1 VGVSYANGQLPLP
14 NGAYG
19 VAAGAGIGAIYVP
32 GLSPVVEEWS
42 ASKSPYYTYGDPV
55 LRNGLV
61 YYLNYAWDGSTVGPP
76 ESQVDV
82 DGNRVWSLAPAG
94 DNLYHDQLY
103 SNTRLKDLLSGP
115 YYFWGLFACHKL
127 FDTGYT
133 YSGKNLTLFEHGLTK
148 DSMPNAY
155 YNYTTE
161 PVRSYSVQVG
171 ANGIPT
177 DFYKFI
183 ITSNKTYFSDGT
195 NTVNGIFDSLKDF
208 PYQTSGEGLG
218 ALYYSESISYTLTA
232 NNWWLKP
239 EYNPASPL
247 PTRTF
252 TYTDTS
258 GATVNRTINNWMT
271 FVPETLLGRTYAG
284 AFRVYR
290 KIGFPNT
297 LIERFELDSVTP
309 LFSND

>member
-1 VGVSYANGQLPLP
+1 MGITYANGQLPLP

-19 VAAGAGIGAIYVP
+19 SGIGAIYVP

-42 ASKSPYYTYGDPV
+42 ASKSPYYTYGENV
-55 LRNGLV
+55 LRKGLV
-61 YYLNYAWDGSTVGPP
+61 YYLNYAWDGSTIGAP
-76 ESQVDV
+76 ESQVDAF
-82 DGNRVWSLAPAG
+82 GNRVWSLYPSSVG
-94 DNLYHDQLY
+94 GNTDQVY
-103 SNTRLKDLLSGP
+103 SNLALKQNKTF
-115 YYFWGLFACHKL
+115 YWGLFACHKL
-127 FDTGYT
+127 FDTGYI
-133 YSGKNLTLFEHGLTK
+133 YSGRSVSLFEHGLSK
-148 DSMPNAY
+148 DTMPKAY
-155 YNYTTE
+155 YNNTTE
-161 PVRSYSVQVG
+161 PLRSYSVSVG

-183 ITSNKTYFSDGT
+183 ITNNKPFPYDGT
-195 NTVNGIFDSLKDF
+195 NTANGIFDSLKDF

-218 ALYYSESISYTLTA
+218 ALYYSESISYTLTED
-232 NNWWLKP
+232 NRWLKP
-239 EYNPASPL
+239 EYNPPSPL

-258 GATVNRTINNWMT
+258 GATVNRTINNWMV

-297 LIERFELDSVTP
+297 LIERFELDSITP
-309 LFSND
+309 TFSTD

>member
-1 VGVSYANGQLPLP
+1 MGVTYANGQLPLP
-14 NGAYG
+14 NGAYW
-19 VAAGAGIGAIYVP
+19 AGIGAIYVP
-32 GLSPVVEEWS
+32 GLSPTVEEWS

-55 LRNGLV
+55 LRKGLV
-61 YYLNYAWDGSTVGPP
+61 YYLNYAWDGSTIGPP

-82 DGNRVWSLAPAG
+82 NGNRVWTLAPAG
-94 DNLYHDQLY
+94 DNMGITEQLY
-103 SNTRLKDLLSGP
+103 SNQSLKTNKTKW
-115 YYFWGLFACHKL
+115 WGLFACHKL

-133 YSGKNLTLFEHGLTK
+133 YSGKSLTLFEHGLTK
-148 DSMPNAY
+148 DSMPKAY
-155 YNYTTE
+155 YNYTTD
-161 PVRSYSVQVG
+161 PVRSYSVEVG

-183 ITSNKTYFSDGT
+183 ITNNGTYPYLGAT
-195 NTVNGIFDSLKDF
+195 NTVVGIFNTLKDF

-218 ALYYSESISYTLTA
+218 ALYHSESISYTLIED
-232 NNWWLKP
+232 NWWLKP
-239 EYNPASPL
+239 EYNEPSPL

>member
-19 VAAGAGIGAIYVP
+19 AGIGAIYVP
-32 GLSPVVEEWS
+32 GLSPAVEEWS

-55 LRNGLV
+55 LRKGLV

-82 DGNRVWSLAPAG
+82 DGNRVWTLAPAG
-94 DNLYHDQLY
+94 DNMGITEQLY
-103 SNTRLKDLLSGP
+103 SNQSLKTNKTKW
-115 YYFWGLFACHKL
+115 WGLFACHKL

-133 YSGKNLTLFEHGLTK
+133 YSGKSLTLFEHGLTK
-148 DSMPNAY
+148 DSMPKAY

-183 ITSNKTYFSDGT
+183 ITNNGTYPYLGAT
-195 NTVNGIFDSLKDF
+195 NTVLGIFNTLKDF
-208 PYQTSGEGLG
+208 PYQTNGEGLG
-218 ALYYSESISYTLTA
+218 ALYYSESISYTLTED
-232 NNWWLKP
+232 NWWLKP
-239 EYNPASPL
+239 EYNEPSPL

-290 KIGFPNT
+290 KIGFPNI

>member
-1 VGVSYANGQLPLP
+1 MGVTYANGQLPLP

-19 VAAGAGIGAIYVP
+19 YSGVGAIYLP
-32 GLSPVVEEWS
+32 GWSPVVEEWS
-42 ASKSPYYTYGDPV
+42 ASKSPYYTYNEPV
-55 LRNGLV
+55 LRKGLV
-61 YYLNYAWDGSTVGPP
+61 YYLNYAWDGSTIGAP
-76 ESQVDV
+76 ESQVNAF
-82 DGNRVWSLAPAG
+82 GNRVWSLKPDS
-94 DNLYHDQLY
+94 DNNGNTEQLY
-103 SNTRLKDLLSGP
+103 SNQALKQTKTRK
-115 YYFWGLFACHKL
+115 WGLFACHKL
-127 FDTGYT
+127 FDTNYT
-133 YSGKNLTLFEHGLTK
+133 YSGRSVSLFEHGLSK
-148 DSMPNAY
+148 DSVPKAY

-161 PVRSYSVQVG
+161 PLRSYSVSVG

-183 ITSNKTYFSDGT
+183 ISHNTNYPFSGATSTAI
-195 NTVNGIFDSLKDF
+195 GIFDSLKDF

-232 NNWWLKP
+232 DNWWLKP
-239 EYNPASPL
+239 EYNPPSPL

-258 GATVNRTINNWMT
+258 GATVNTTINNWMV

-309 LFSND
+309 LFSTD

>member
-1 VGVSYANGQLPLP
+1 MGVTYANGQLPLP

-19 VAAGAGIGAIYVP
+19 YTGVGAIYVP
-32 GLSPVVEEWS
+32 GWSPVVDEWS
-42 ASKSPYYTYGDPV
+42 ASKSPYYTYGEPV

-61 YYLNYAWDGSTVGPP
+61 YYLNYAWNGSTIGAP

-82 DGNRVWSLAPAG
+82 NGNRVWSLYPPG
-94 DNLYHDQLY
+94 GGNTDQVYYNQALKGTK
-103 SNTRLKDLLSGP
+103 TRK
-115 YYFWGLFACHKL
+115 WGLFACHKL
-127 FDTGYT
+127 FDTAYT
-133 YSGKNLTLFEHGLTK
+133 YSGRSVSLFEHGLSK
-148 DSMPNAY
+148 DALPKAY
-155 YNYTTE
+155 YNNNIE
-161 PVRSYSVQVG
+161 PLGSYSVSVG

-183 ITSNKTYFSDGT
+183 ISHNTDYIFSGGTSTAI
-195 NTVNGIFDSLKDF
+195 GIFDSLKDF

-218 ALYYSESISYTLTA
+218 ALYYSESISYTLSED
-232 NNWWLKP
+232 NWWLKP
-239 EYNPASPL
+239 EYNPATPL

-258 GATVNRTINNWMT
+258 GATVNRTINNWMV

-290 KIGFPNT
+290 KIGFPNI

-309 LFSND
+309 TFSTD

>member
-14 NGAYG
+14 NGAYATG
-19 VAAGAGIGAIYVP
+19 GIGAIYVP
-32 GLSPVVEEWS
+32 GLSPIVEEWS

-55 LRNGLV
+55 LRKGLV
-61 YYLNYAWDGSTVGPP
+61 YYLNYAWDGTSVGPP

-82 DGNRVWSLAPAG
+82 DGNRVWSLKPDG
-94 DNLYHDQLY
+94 DGGGNTDQVY
-103 SNTRLKDLLSGP
+103 SNLALKQNKTF
-115 YYFWGLFACHKL
+115 YWGLFACHKL
-127 FDTGYT
+127 FDTNYT
-133 YSGKNLTLFEHGLTK
+133 YSGRTVSLFEHGLTK
-148 DSMPNAY
+148 DSMPKAY

-161 PVRSYSVQVG
+161 PVRSYSVSVG

-183 ITSNKTYFSDGT
+183 ITNNRPFTSDGT
-195 NTVNGIFDSLKDF
+195 NTVNGIFDTLKDF

-218 ALYYSESISYTLTA
+218 VLYHSESISYTLTED
-232 NNWWLKP
+232 NWWLKP

-258 GATVNRTINNWMT
+258 GGTVNRTINNWMV
-271 FVPETLLGRTYAG
+271 FVPETLLGRTYSG

-309 LFSND
+309 LFSTD

>member
-1 VGVSYANGQLPLP
+1 VGVTYANGQLPLP

-19 VAAGAGIGAIYVP
+19 YGGVGAIYVP
-32 GLSPVVEEWS
+32 GLSPTVEEWS

-55 LRNGLV
+55 LRKGLV

-76 ESQVDV
+76 ESQVDAY
-82 DGNRVWSLAPAG
+82 GNRVWSLKPDGESIGAG
-94 DNLYHDQLY
+94 NQVYFNLALKADR
-103 SNTRLKDLLSGP
+103 TRR
-115 YYFWGLFACHKL
+115 WGLIACHRL
-127 FDTGYT
+127 FYENYT
-133 YSGKNLTLFEHGLTK
+133 YDGRTVTLFEHGLTK
-148 DSMPNAY
+148 DTLPKAY
-155 YNYTTE
+155 YDNGYE
-161 PVRSYSVQVG
+161 PLSSYSVTVG
-171 ANGIPT
+171 ANGIST
-177 DFYKFI
+177 DFFKLI
-183 ITSNKTYFSDGT
+183 ITHNTTYPYDGAT
-195 NTVNGIFDSLKDF
+195 NTAIGIFDTLKDF

-218 ALYYSESISYTLTA
+218 ALYHSESISYTLTED
-232 NNWWLKP
+232 NWWLKP

-271 FVPETLLGRTYAG
+271 FVPETLLGRTYSG

-290 KIGFPNT
+290 KIGFPNI

-309 LFSND
+309 LFSAD

>member
-1 VGVSYANGQLPLP
+1 VGVTYANGQLPLP
-14 NGAYG
+14 NGAYSLDG
-19 VAAGAGIGAIYVP
+19 SGTGAIYVP

-55 LRNGLV
+55 LRKGLV

-82 DGNRVWSLAPAG
+82 NGNRVWSLKPDS
-94 DNLYHDQLY
+94 DNNGNTEQLY
-103 SNTRLKDLLSGP
+103 SNQALKQTKTRK
-115 YYFWGLFACHKL
+115 WGLFACHKL

-133 YSGKNLTLFEHGLTK
+133 YSGRSVSLFEHGLSK
-148 DSMPNAY
+148 DSMPKAY

-161 PVRSYSVQVG
+161 PLRSYSVSVG

-183 ITSNKTYFSDGT
+183 ISHNTNYPFSGGT
-195 NTVNGIFDSLKDF
+195 TTAIGIFDSLKDF

-218 ALYYSESISYTLTA
+218 ALYHSESISYTLTED
-232 NNWWLKP
+232 NWWLKP
-239 EYNPASPL
+239 EYNPPSPL
-247 PTRTF
+247 PTRIF

-258 GATVNRTINNWMT
+258 GATVNRTINNWMV

-290 KIGFPNT
+290 RSGFPT
-297 LIERFELDSVTP
+297 QLIERFELDSVTP
-309 LFSND
+309 TFSTD

>member
-1 VGVSYANGQLPLP
+1 VGVTYVNGQLPLP

-19 VAAGAGIGAIYVP
+19 GAGGAGIGAIYVP

-55 LRNGLV
+55 LRKGLV

-76 ESQVDV
+76 ESQVDAY
-82 DGNRVWSLAPAG
+82 GNRVWSLKPDG
-94 DNLYHDQLY
+94 DGGGITDQVY
-103 SNTRLKDLLSGP
+103 SNIALKGDKTK
-115 YYFWGLFACHKL
+115 YWGLFACHKL
-127 FDTGYT
+127 FDTNYS
-133 YSGKNLTLFEHGLTK
+133 YSGRMVTLFEHGLTK
-148 DSMPNAY
+148 DTMPKAY
-155 YNYTTE
+155 YNYTDE
-161 PVRSYSVQVG
+161 PVRSYSVSVG
-171 ANGIPT
+171 ANGISA
-177 DFYKFI
+177 DFFKLI
-183 ITSNKTYFSDGT
+183 ITHNTNYPYVGGT
-195 NTVNGIFDSLKDF
+195 NTALGIFDSLKDF

-218 ALYYSESISYTLTA
+218 ALYYSESISYTLTED
-232 NNWWLKP
+232 NWWMKP
-239 EYNPASPL
+239 EYNETSPL

-258 GATVNRTINNWMT
+258 GATVNRTINNWMV
-271 FVPETLLGRTYAG
+271 FVPETLLGRTYSG

-309 LFSND
+309 LFSTD